1 MQMEVN
7 GAITAM
13 ITPFN
18 KDGSVDVEGLIQNTQ
33 FQIENGIAGLVP
45 LGTTGESPT
54 IRDEERAVIIKT
66 VVETANRKVPVIVG
80 TGTNSTR
87 STIEH
92 TEAAK
97 QLGADAVLIVNP
109 YYNKPTQEGLYRHVK
124 AIATRVDIPI
134 ILYNI
139 QGRTGVNI
147 ETTTMQRFKEFKNV
161 IGVKEASGN
170 FEQMKSVIQT
180 MGPDFSVLS
189 GDDNMTLQLLRE
201 GGRGVISV
209 VSNLLPRQVADMC
222 KFALDS
228 NWKEAENIDRFL
240 QPLYKAAF
248 IETNPIPIKAA
259 MNLLHR
265 PAGPL
270 RLPMCELSSEHE
282 QELARVL
289 REMRVL
295 S

>member
-1 MQMEVN
+1 MDVK

-13 ITPFN
+13 VTPFN
-18 KDGSVDVEGLIQNTQ
+18 KDGSVDVDGLIQNTQ

-54 IRDEERAVIIKT
+54 IRDDERAVIIRT
-66 VVETANRKVPVIVG
+66 VVETANRRVPVIVG

-92 TEAAK
+92 TEQAK

-109 YYNKPTQEGLYRHVK
+109 YYNKPTQEGLYRHVR
-124 AIATRVDIPI
+124 AVASRVDIPI
-134 ILYNI
+134 VLYNI

-147 ETTTMQRFKEFKNV
+147 ETATMQRFKEFKTV
-161 IGVKEASGN
+161 VGVKEASGN
-170 FEQMKSVIQT
+170 LEQMKSVIQT
-180 MGPDFSVLS
+180 MGPDFSVVS
-189 GDDNMTLQLLRE
+189 GDDNMTLSLLRE

-222 KFALDS
+222 NFALDS
-228 NWKEAENIDRFL
+228 NWKEAENIDRYL

-259 MNLLHR
+259 MNLAAH

-270 RLPMCELSSEHE
+270 RLPMCELSAEHE

-289 REMRVL
+289 KEMKVL